1 MSEPATMMEQ
11 VDKCQ
16 VMDALQDLRDVEALL
31 RVAVNAEAI
40 SEPDRIRVVQVAT
53 DKLRGMSGLAP
64 FLPDPELET
73 WVPTNRGPNH
83 AA

>member
-1 MSEPATMMEQ
+1 MTLTNMNMAQE
-11 VDKCQ
+11 VDTCQ
-16 VMDALQDLRDVEALL
+16 VMDFLQELADVEALL

-53 DKLRGMSGLAP
+53 DKLRGMGSGFAP

-73 WVPTNRGPNH
+73 TDDQ
-83 AA
+83 